1 MAALNAAGFDVEF
14 GSQYHPVREAVR
26 KYVQDLDPDLVARL
40 KSFYNSRKGDQTD
53 EAQLSKYITLAVML
67 TDPPN
72 FKPPREE
79 VMPPDARSVIGF
91 ADLLREFYQAAQIS
105 QRWTEVRPQYER
117 AAGALAPA
125 LRDLI
130 VRTDVYLRIP
140 LGGSLARTMAV
151 YLELAAPINT
161 VNVRSDQDNYY
172 VILGGSANP
181 KVDDVR
187 HAYLHFQLD
196 PLVAGNVTKIEGG
209 NSLLALVAKAE
220 GVEPAYTSEFRV
232 MTTESL
238 IRAVELRMD
247 RIPAARARESLD
259 TFYRTGLLL
268 TPYFYD
274 ALDAYEQRDSGLR
287 DYFPEMARGIEIK
300 AEQQRFQETFY
311 KIPTP
316 PKTAGRA
323 EVA

>member
-1 MAALNAAGFDVEF
+1 M
-14 GSQYHPVREAVR
+14 
-26 KYVQDLDPDLVARL
+26 
-40 KSFYNSRKGDQTD
+40 
-53 EAQLSKYITLAVML
+53 
-67 TDPPN
+67 
-72 FKPPREE
+72 
-79 VMPPDARSVIGF
+79 
-91 ADLLREFYQAAQIS
+91 
-105 QRWTEVRPQYER
+105 
-117 AAGALAPA
+117 
-125 LRDLI
+125 
-130 VRTDVYLRIP
+130 
-140 LGGSLARTMAV
+140 
-151 YLELAAPINT
+151 
-161 VNVRSDQDNYY
+161 
-172 VILGGSANP
+172 GGSANP

-287 DYFPEMARGIEIK
+287 DYFPEMARGIQIK

-323 EVA
+323 EVPQAPSAPAPNPTRDLLKQGEAAFNSGNIEKAQAAFEKVLSDFDRTNGAAFYGLALIASKQDDSEQAKHYFERTVRSDSAESSMKVWSYIFLARIFDIECNRDRAVEYYQQAAKVGDNTRDAQTAAREGMQKPYSNGCR